1 MTEPAHAALIEAT
14 LEMVAERCPD
24 PTPFVYE
31 RLFAAEPEL
40 KPYFWRDT
48 NGTIKGEMLSKVFD
62 AILDFIGERRYAH
75 FLITTEMVN
84 HEGFDVPREIFATF
98 FGTVAAAVREIV
110 ADDWTPAMEEAWA
123 ELLAD
128 IQAYVT
134 RTPRSDVRS
143 AAFPSYYERKA
154 AAKA

>member
-1 MTEPAHAALIEAT
+1 MPAFPHAALIEAS
-14 LEMVAERCPD
+14 LELVAERCPD
-24 PTPFVYE
+24 PTPLVYQ

-40 KPYFWRDT
+40 EPYFWRDT
-48 NGTIKGEMLSKVFD
+48 NGTIKGEMLAKVFD

-98 FGTVAAAVREIV
+98 FATVAATVREIL
-110 ADDWTPAMEEAWA
+110 ADAWTPAMEEAWA

-128 IQAYVT
+128 IQSYVT
-134 RTPRSDVRS
+134 KTPRSDVRS
-143 AAFPSYYERKA
+143 PAFPSYYERKA
-154 AAKA
+154 AAQA

>member
-1 MTEPAHAALIEAT
+1 MTEPAHAALIETT
-14 LEMVAERCPD
+14 LEIVAERCAD
-24 PTPFVYE
+24 PTPLVYD

-75 FLITTEMVN
+75 FLIMTEMVN

-98 FGTVAAAVREIV
+98 FGTVAAAVREVV

-134 RTPRSDVRS
+134 QTPRSDVRS
-143 AAFPSYYERKA
+143 PAFASYYERKA
-154 AAKA
+154 AAGV